1 MAIFRCDTLPLRG
14 GDFPPGQGPILQW
27 LKREGE
33 DLKDKKFYSRDG
45 KGKDKD
51 GSQIADEGA
60 SSSEEEEEEEEE
72 SAPDMKV
79 HDAIHD
85 DATGVF
91 DDDGSEY
98 EVR

>member
-1 MAIFRCDTLPLRG
+1 MVNAGRG
-14 GDFPPGQGPILQW
+14 RF
-27 LKREGE
+27 K
-33 DLKDKKFYSRDG
+33 DLKIYSRDG